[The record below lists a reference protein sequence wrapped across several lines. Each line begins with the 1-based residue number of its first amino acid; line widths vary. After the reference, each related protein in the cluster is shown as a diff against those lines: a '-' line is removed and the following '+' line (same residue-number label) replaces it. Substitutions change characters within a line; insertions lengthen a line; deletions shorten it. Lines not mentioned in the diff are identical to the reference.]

1 MEVEIRYFAAAR
13 EATGIASET
22 LALEAGTT
30 VVDLAALLAER
41 HAALADVLPTLRFA
55 QDEAFADG
63 ADAVRD
69 GAVVALIP
77 PVGGG

>member
-13 EATGIASET
+13 EAAGIEGET
-22 LALEAGTT
+22 VAVGDDSD
-30 VVDLAALLAER
+30 VAALLTTLCRR
-41 HAALADVLPTLRFA
+41 HPDLVGPAASMRIAV
-55 QDEAFADG
+55 DEDFADTDTPLH
-63 ADAVRD
+63 A